1 MSLHWQPWEYRGFLT
16 YRRPLTY
23 RRSQGLQQTMS
34 RLLRGSLCPR
44 STARTRWLHRISSM
58 GPLVVLH
65 QESSITPPQSCV
77 PQVLGT
83 ARKRGRKGLGHCCFA
98 EQAPTVLFLFFFLE
112 LMLIPGSTAQ
122 LLNQPMSKPC
132 ERRRLPLAGSSYFV
146 TCLLHLMYYNLYQIA
161 LCLLKWTIRIRL

>member
-1 MSLHWQPWEYRGFLT
+1 MQIPLFKFKQIKVSLAPIKGNNGLRMHFFQVLAEREHISRLREPENGVISLPRLGFL
-16 YRRPLTY
+16 
-23 RRSQGLQQTMS
+23 
-34 RLLRGSLCPR
+34 
-44 STARTRWLHRISSM
+44 RWLN
-58 GPLVVLH
+58 L
-65 QESSITPPQSCV
+65 
-77 PQVLGT
+77 T